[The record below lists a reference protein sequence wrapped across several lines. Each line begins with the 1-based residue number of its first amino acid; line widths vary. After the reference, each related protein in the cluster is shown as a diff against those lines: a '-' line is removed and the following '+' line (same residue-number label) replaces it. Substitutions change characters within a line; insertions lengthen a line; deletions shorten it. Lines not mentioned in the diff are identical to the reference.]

1 MIRYALKC
9 ENDHQ
14 FESWFKSSEA
24 FDQLASNGLVD
35 CPLCASSSIEKT
47 LMAPKV
53 PAKSN
58 KPEIAKLT
66 PTQPMASG
74 PDPKL
79 EKALKE
85 LRTHVE
91 SNSEYVGPRFAA
103 EATSMHLGDIPSRS
117 IYGEVKPEEAKRMA
131 EDGVPAMPLPFV
143 PKQKTN

>member
-14 FESWFKSSEA
+14 FESWFQSAGSFE
-24 FDQLASNGLVD
+24 QLAGKRLVD
-35 CPLCASSSIEKT
+35 CPECASTNVQKT
-47 LMAPKV
+47 LMAPQV

-58 KPEIAKLT
+58 KTDVSTSQPV
-66 PTQPMASG
+66 QPMATG

-79 EKALKE
+79 EAAIKE
-85 LRTHVE
+85 LRAHVE
-91 SNSEYVGPRFAA
+91 TNSEYVGPRFAS

-117 IYGEVKPEEAKRMA
+117 IYGEVKPDEAKRLA
-131 EDGVPAMPLPFV
+131 EDGVPALPLPFV

>member
-24 FDQLASNGLVD
+24 FDQLARNGLVD
-35 CPLCASSSIEKT
+35 CPQCSSSSIEKT
-47 LMAPKV
+47 LMAPRV

-58 KPEIAKLT
+58 KPEVANLA

-74 PDPKL
+74 PDPKI

-85 LRTHVE
+85 LRAHVE

-103 EATSMHLGDIPSRS
+103 EATSMHLGDKPSRS
-117 IYGEVKPEEAKRMA
+117 IYGEVNPEEAKRMA